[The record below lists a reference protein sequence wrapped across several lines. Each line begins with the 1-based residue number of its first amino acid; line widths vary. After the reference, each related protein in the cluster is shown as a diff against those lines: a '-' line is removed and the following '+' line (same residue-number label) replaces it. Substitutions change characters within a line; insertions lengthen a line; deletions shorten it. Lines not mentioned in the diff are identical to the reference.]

1 MEDVLVEGTNIS
13 PTSRA
18 RASSHACL
26 SEPVSIKDPSG
37 NLQGVVTFAKESLL
51 CSIGRLL

>member
-1 MEDVLVEGTNIS
+1 MEGTNVL

-26 SEPVSIKDPSG
+26 SEPVSVKDVSG
-37 NLQGVVTFAKESLL
+37 DLEGVATFAKESLL
-51 CSIGRLL
+51 CSVGRLL

>member
-1 MEDVLVEGTNIS
+1 MEDVLVEGINMS

-26 SEPVSIKDPSG
+26 IEPVSVKDASG
-37 NLQGVVTFAKESLL
+37 NIEGVATFTKESLL
-51 CSIGRLL
+51 CGVGWLL